1 MSPCAEK
8 IMLDDGFDYSNT
20 DTQTFEPG
28 YDVTNSH
35 VIETPTVY
43 VEVTAIVKASIIGIS
58 FVFNLMVQYT
68 L

>member
-1 MSPCAEK
+1 
-8 IMLDDGFDYSNT
+8 MLDDGLDYSNT
-20 DTQTFEPG
+20 DMQAYEPG

-35 VIETPTVY
+35 VIETPTFY

-58 FVFNLMVQYT
+58 FVFNLMVELT